1 MRLTNQA
8 NRKFFNL
15 TVCFFAAQLAA
26 HSQVAANPMQQL
38 VEISARRLVIA
49 EQVAL
54 AKWDSGAAVEDSERE
69 TQVIANA
76 TKAGEAMG
84 LDREEVA
91 NFFRAQIEANK
102 LVQYAL
108 LAEWRRAGQAPA
120 HKPVDLKETIR
131 PQLDQLETQILAEL
145 AKTKAVRESA
155 SCSTKVAQE
164 VGKYVLTN
172 KGKLSELETVALDRA
187 MAQTCDT
194 ANR

>member
-1 MRLTNQA
+1 MRLTNHDSH
-8 NRKFFNL
+8 KFFSVI
-15 TVCFFAAQLAA
+15 VCFFVAQLAP
-26 HSQVAANPMQQL
+26 HSQVAANSMQQL
-38 VEISARRLVIA
+38 VESSARRLVIA
-49 EQVAL
+49 EQVVL
-54 AKWDSGAAVEDSERE
+54 AKWDSGAAVEDSARE
-69 TQVIANA
+69 AQVIANA

-108 LAEWRRAGQAPA
+108 LAEWRRAGKAPA
-120 HKPVDLKETIR
+120 HKPVDLKETTR
-131 PQLDQLETQILAEL
+131 PELDQLETQMLAEL

-164 VGKYVLTN
+164 VGEYVSAN
-172 KGKLSELETVALDRA
+172 KGKLSEVEAVALDRA
-187 MAQTCDT
+187 MAQTCGR